1 MFFFFKQKTA
11 YDMRISD
18 WSSDVCSSD
27 LNQALHPK
35 EGGEP
40 GAAGHRLDTVKA
52 ARRIEDRV
60 AGRQRDTML
69 AIGIADGQPPALIIA
84 GIVEEEGA
92 GQVGTQML
100 VPGQLHHRAVDVKA
114 IFAAARIAV
123 DARRQY
129 LSRYRG
135 GEIGRAA
142 CWEGVGHTV

>member
-1 MFFFFKQKTA
+1 MIRRPPRSTRTDTLFPYTTLFRSIHFEQQPPRVVVA
-11 YDMRISD
+11 
-18 WSSDVCSSD
+18 
-27 LNQALHPK
+27 NQALHPK

-123 DARRQY
+123 EARRQY
-129 LSRYRG
+129 LSR
-135 GEIGRAA
+135 
-142 CWEGVGHTV
+142 

>member
-84 GIVEEEGA
+84 GIVEAEGA

-100 VPGQLHHRAVDVKA
+100 VHGQLDRKSTRLNSRPHNASRLPSSACKHNTTHRK
-114 IFAAARIAV
+114 
-123 DARRQY
+123 Q
-129 LSRYRG
+129 S
-135 GEIGRAA
+135 
-142 CWEGVGHTV
+142 